1 MAADPQSRS
10 CDVPDHGLF
19 GPGSVTWRMGAEPVM
34 WIAGLRAAYLQ
45 ALHPRV
51 MRGTWQNTALA
62 DPAQAWGRFMRT
74 VEFVQVRTYGT
85 LAEVERIG
93 RRVRKLHASL
103 RGTDED
109 GSEFRLDEPGLLLW
123 VHCAEVC
130 SYVDI
135 ARRSGVPLTAH
146 ELDAFVSEQRDSAAV
161 VGLAPASVPESVA
174 SLDEYLETMRPVLR
188 VTPEARR
195 ALALSFSP
203 MLPMPHRVLKLA
215 APAIMGISFASL
227 PRWARRRYGTPGSPA
242 TDLAVTASLR
252 ALRQALSRAP
262 HQLFVPDTRG
272 TRAA

>member
-1 MAADPQSRS
+1 
-10 CDVPDHGLF
+10 
-19 GPGSVTWRMGAEPVM
+19 MGAEPVM

-62 DPAQAWGRFMRT
+62 DPVRAWGRFMRT

-85 LAEVERIG
+85 RAEVERAG
-93 RRVRKLHASL
+93 CRVRKLHASL
-103 RGTDED
+103 RGVDED
-109 GSEFRLDEPGLLLW
+109 GSEFRLDEPDLLLW

-135 ARRSGVPLTAH
+135 ARRSGVPLTAR
-146 ELDAFVSEQRDSAAV
+146 ELDAFVGEQRLSAAV
-161 VGLAPASVPESVA
+161 VGLPPAGVPQNVA
-174 SLDEYLETMRPVLR
+174 SLDEYLAEMHPVLR
-188 VTPEARR
+188 VTAEARR

-203 MLPMPHRVLKLA
+203 KIPMPHPALKLA

-227 PRWARRRYGTPGSPA
+227 PRWARRRYGLPGSPT

-252 ALRQALSRAP
+252 ALRQALNRAP
-262 HQLFVPDTRG
+262 NQLFVPSTRG
-272 TRAA
+272 GRCPSLPGVMSQPNSVRSSAG